1 MTDRLKNIVIA
12 SIWTGVQAFL
22 AFYTLGQHGSDQ
34 LETALTAGN
43 SAAIGAVA
51 FAYTAFKEFGR
62 DTDLLGWLAGTGEK
76 TVLHRV
82 VATFLEAF
90 LAGLTGTAVTT
101 WGEVLAVAELAAGAG
116 VAAVYVLVKDFA
128 AEQADRVK
136 LALAA

>member
-12 SIWTGVQAFL
+12 SFWTGVQAFL
-22 AFYTLGQHGSDQ
+22 AFYTLGQHGADQ
-34 LETALTAGN
+34 LETALTASN

-51 FAYTAFKEFGR
+51 FAITALKDLGR
-62 DTDLLGWLAGTGEK
+62 DTDLLGWLVGTGEK

-90 LAGLTGTAVTT
+90 LAALPVAAVSS
-101 WGEVLAVAELAAGAG
+101 WGEVIAVAELAAGAG

-128 AEQADRVK
+128 AEQAGRVK